1 MAKRILVKAQSP
13 LGYQVVLTRD
23 RWREIVRFKHPAV
36 ATHQKA
42 VRECLENPEGIR
54 ASAKDPNV
62 HVYYLTVGRDY
73 LCIVVA
79 PQSQDRYFVVTIYL
93 TKRIK
98 PGDELW
104 TK

>member
-1 MAKRILVKAQSP
+1 MAKRILVKAQTP

-36 ATHQKA
+36 ASHQQD
-42 VRECLENPEGIR
+42 VRECLENPEVNR
-54 ASAKDPNV
+54 ASAKDRDV
-62 HVYYLTVGRDY
+62 HLYYLQVGRNY
-73 LCIVVA
+73 LCVVA
-79 PQSQDRYFVVTIYL
+79 AQQIRDRYFVVTIYL